1 LLKQLDNGIFDMWI
15 YQGHEF
21 TDEQI
26 GKYIG
31 YVYLITNK
39 TNNKKYIGKK
49 LFWFSKTRTVKGKKK
64 REKVVSDWKQ
74 YFSSSED
81 LKKDVRELGEHN
93 FIREILYL
101 CNNKGTLSYLEL
113 REQVDRRVLESDEYY
128 NAFIGGKINKSHVKL

>member
-1 LLKQLDNGIFDMWI
+1 MLKQLDNGIFDMWI

-64 REKVVSDWKQ
+64 REKIVSDWKQ

>member
-1 LLKQLDNGIFDMWI
+1 MWI

-64 REKVVSDWKQ
+64 REKIVSDWKQ

>member
-64 REKVVSDWKQ
+64 REKIVSDWKQ

>member
-1 LLKQLDNGIFDMWI
+1 MLKQLDNGIFDMWI

>member
-1 LLKQLDNGIFDMWI
+1 MLRQLDNGIFDMWI

-64 REKVVSDWKQ
+64 REKIVSDWKQ